1 MQIIVDNSAGEMMP
15 GDYAS
20 IHLQVPPLTD
30 VYSVPSSALIFN
42 AKGLSVAIVDP
53 TNHVLVKPVVMARDL
68 GQLVELASGLGQQDR
83 VIANPPDGVST
94 GDEVRL
100 VGAASSSAPKAN

>member
-1 MQIIVDNSAGEMMP
+1 
-15 GDYAS
+15 
-20 IHLQVPPLTD
+20 LQVPPLTD

-42 AKGLSVAIVDP
+42 AKGLSVATVDR
-53 TNHVLVKPVVMARDL
+53 TNHVLIKPVVLARDL
-68 GQLVELASGLGQQDR
+68 GPVVELASGLAPQDR

-100 VGAASSSAPKAN
+100 VGAASSPAPKAN